1 MMQRNPNV
9 WDTIVANKALLEK
22 VIDFKQRFYR
32 LNWAQYEKALN
43 GELVLVPADEVSLK
57 GLKSDYESM
66 QNMLFG
72 EQPTFEEI
80 LEALTTLQA
89 QLNEVL

>member
-1 MMQRNPNV
+1 MNLQQKGTQPKGWRQFLPNLRF
-9 WDTIVANKALLEK
+9 ALK
-22 VIDFKQRFYR
+22 SGYPCHKSD
-32 LNWAQYEKALN
+32 EKALN